1 VHTAIRH
8 VFAVQVSVVQVVDMI
23 PVHDGIVA
31 AARAVGVA
39 VQFRGSVLDSRHR
52 TDAHMRRRL

>member
-1 VHTAIRH
+1 MHAAIRH
-8 VFAVQVSVVQVVDMI
+8 VFAVQVPVVQVVDVV
-23 PVHDGIVA
+23 PVHEGVVA
-31 AARAVGVA
+31 ATGTVGVA